1 MGCKPD
7 LGACW
12 NNAGLAVLFACNLG
26 CAASNADPNIGCRL
40 AIRARS
46 RFFTEGRTVRDLGF
60 ALRSG
65 QKPRRNRK
73 RAGAASSPRANVA
86 PAPKD
91 DVDIMAKRA
100 KHLWPELVSFGNL
113 LEAWR
118 KVQLGKRY
126 RPAVVRFRAALED
139 NLFDIQERLKSHEW
153 RPSPCRRFRIQEVK
167 PREIDAPTLA
177 DCVAHHAVMNVME
190 PWFERRFIFDSYAC
204 RKGKGT
210 HAASLRTREFMRRA
224 SGEWGTPY
232 VLKADISRY
241 FGSIR
246 HDRLL
251 SMLPNWCPTRT
262 CCGCSGKLCATTA
275 TRTEGCRWAV

>member
-1 MGCKPD
+1 M
-7 LGACW
+7 
-12 NNAGLAVLFACNLG
+12 
-26 CAASNADPNIGCRL
+26 
-40 AIRARS
+40 
-46 RFFTEGRTVRDLGF
+46 
-60 ALRSG
+60 
-65 QKPRRNRK
+65 
-73 RAGAASSPRANVA
+73 
-86 PAPKD
+86 
-91 DVDIMAKRA
+91 
-100 KHLWPELVSFGNL
+100 
-113 LEAWR
+113 
-118 KVQLGKRY
+118 
-126 RPAVVRFRAALED
+126 
-139 NLFDIQERLKSHEW
+139 
-153 RPSPCRRFRIQEVK
+153 K